1 MEIVLFSCLR
11 EETIEFDLMEKTNE
25 IIVLSEKVNT
35 LEGSWID
42 GEPYVT
48 STDVEKVLGWQV
60 KPEGLCKGDVC
71 IPINDRISSGE
82 NSSLSLKDAATLAG
96 QPSLSTPE
104 AGIITIGQPNDIR
117 SKALKDRIA
126 PDFTLPDISE
136 IDRALSDWSGK
147 KRLLVAFSSW

>member
-1 MEIVLFSCLR
+1 LEIVLFSCLR

-25 IIVLSEKVNT
+25 IIVLSEKVNA

-60 KPEGLCKGDVC
+60 KPEGLCRGDVC
-71 IPINDRISSGE
+71 IPIDDGIVSQDD
-82 NSSLSLKDAATLAG
+82 NSLNLKDVAALAG
-96 QPSLSTPE
+96 RPSLSAPE
-104 AGIITIGQPNDIR
+104 AGIITIGQPHAVR

-126 PDFTLPDISE
+126 PDFKLPDISGA
-136 IDRALSDWSGK
+136 DQALSDWSGK